1 MTADRAAAP
10 EADPTPAPP
19 FDIRREVVTV
29 MPHLRAFARFLTGN
43 RERADD
49 LVQDAVVRCL
59 QAAHQFQPG
68 TNFKAWMFTILRNL
82 FYNEGRKNRIKI
94 DPLDDVNAGAHAMPP
109 DQQAGLEFD
118 DFRRAFWLLNE
129 EQREVL
135 ILVGASGLSYDEAAA
150 ICGVAVGTI
159 KSRVS
164 RARAQLAKILDDGDL
179 GSRTGSSRAMPA
191 EMAAFLA
198 AESPTKN
205 R

>member
-1 MTADRAAAP
+1 MTAPDPATAGTAAAP
-10 EADPTPAPP
+10 S
-19 FDIRREVVTV
+19 FDIRREVVAV

-82 FYNEGRKNRIKI
+82 FYNEGRKNRVKL
-94 DPLDDVNAGAHAMPP
+94 DPLDEMNAGAHAMPP

-118 DFRRAFWLLNE
+118 DFRRAFWHLNE

-135 ILVGASGLSYDEAAA
+135 ILVGASGMSYDEAAA

-164 RARAQLAKILDDGDL
+164 RARAQLARVMEGGGL
-179 GSRTGSSRAMPA
+179 GSRTSGNQEMPA

-198 AESPTKN
+198 AGTPPKG